1 MEIIKKQLQFL
12 CATTTVSIRRLESVN
27 IMQNPWDTVS
37 NLQIHQELWETSLF
51 INLAPVIDRHLNR
64 ISEDNFTWFVVKWCI
79 VMWST
84 LRWLI
89 VFVILEV
96 IQEMEVGAYRRL
108 KKTTTT
114 TNLNEVTV
122 YTAAA
127 AVQIACGLLVHY
139 ICRISSLWDN
149 CVEMKTSDLM
159 LDYSSSCGHVRRVQ

>member
-1 MEIIKKQLQFL
+1 
-12 CATTTVSIRRLESVN
+12 
-27 IMQNPWDTVS
+27 
-37 NLQIHQELWETSLF
+37 
-51 INLAPVIDRHLNR
+51 
-64 ISEDNFTWFVVKWCI
+64 
-79 VMWST
+79 
-84 LRWLI
+84 